1 MRGYSGNTIKRQAG
15 YAYLALL
22 ILIAIIGVA
31 AAATVQLGGIYRRR
45 MAEKELL
52 FIGGEFQ
59 RALASYG
66 ANTPLGQP
74 DQPRTL
80 DELVRDPRYPN
91 PVHHLRK
98 LYADPITG
106 KADWLLVMS
115 ARWADHRWHTERVQG
130 ESHPNREFPAGA
142 QGVRQEEKLWRMGV
156 HGAPGRCDA
165 SANAGERC
173 LDTDRHGSS
182 YANHNAD
189 WKHNANWPDKRCDA
203 VRPKL
208 ITHGRS
214 FAEAY
219 DFKKN

>member
-115 ARWADHRWHTERVQG
+115 PDGQTIVGIRSASKENPIQIANFPPELKGFDKKKSYGEWVFMARRAGVMPAQTPVNAVSIPTGTAVPTQITMPTGSTTPTGPTNGAMQFD
-130 ESHPNREFPAGA
+130 PN
-142 QGVRQEEKLWRMGV
+142 
-156 HGAPGRCDA
+156 
-165 SANAGERC
+165 
-173 LDTDRHGSS
+173 
-182 YANHNAD
+182 
-189 WKHNANWPDKRCDA
+189 
-203 VRPKL
+203 
-208 ITHGRS
+208 
-214 FAEAY
+214 
-219 DFKKN
+219 